1 MRSQALRADF
11 LMLITAMIWGTAFV
25 AQRVG
30 MDNIGPFLFTGLRF
44 TLGALALLPLVIYQG
59 RTKARH
65 EPFLQRGL
73 LLGGLSMGLALTVGI
88 NLQQVG
94 LLFTSVTNSGFI
106 TGLYVI
112 VVPLLGL
119 IIGHKTGL
127 GTWLGAFLAVA
138 GMALLSIGEDFTVAS
153 GDWIQLAG
161 AFVWGLHVLLVSFF
175 VSRHDAIRLA
185 FLQFATCAVV
195 SLLLA
200 LIFEEIE
207 PASIWL
213 AGPALIYGGLFAVAV
228 GYTLQVVAQKHAIA
242 SHAAIILSLEAVFAA
257 IAGALFLEESLTL
270 RGYMG
275 CVLMFIGMLAAQLW
289 PRKAEPLTTA
299 SPAKA
304 RRPIASAHRL
314 QRQMRGVL
322 QVRLAMILG
331 TQIVL
336 GEHVEQGV
344 EHVRRV
350 RITSQIQTEC
360 SDLGSAQMVTA
371 GGPTQ
376 PVAR

>member
-25 AQRVG
+25 AQRIG

-44 TLGALALLPLVIYQG
+44 ALGALALLPLVIHQG
-59 RTKARH
+59 RTAARH

-73 LLGGLSMGLALTVGI
+73 LLGGMSMGLALTVGI

-119 IIGHKTGL
+119 ALGHKTGL

-138 GMALLSIGEDFTVAS
+138 GMALLSIGEDFTVAP

-161 AFVWGLHVLLVSFF
+161 AFVWGVHVLLVSFF

-185 FLQFATCAVV
+185 FLQFATCALV

-200 LIFEEIE
+200 LVFEEID
-207 PASIWL
+207 PANIWL
-213 AGPALIYGGLFAVAV
+213 AGPALLYGGLFAVAV

-257 IAGALFLEESLTL
+257 IAGALFLDESLTL
-270 RGYMG
+270 RGYLG

-289 PRKAEPLTTA
+289 PRRPEPA
-299 SPAKA
+299 G
-304 RRPIASAHRL
+304 
-314 QRQMRGVL
+314 Q
-322 QVRLAMILG
+322 
-331 TQIVL
+331 
-336 GEHVEQGV
+336 
-344 EHVRRV
+344 
-350 RITSQIQTEC
+350 TS
-360 SDLGSAQMVTA
+360 
-371 GGPTQ
+371 
-376 PVAR
+376 

>member
-25 AQRVG
+25 AQRIG

-44 TLGALALLPLVIYQG
+44 ALGALALLPLVIYQG

-65 EPFLQRGL
+65 EPFLQRCL

-119 IIGHKTGL
+119 IIGHRTGL
-127 GTWLGAFLAVA
+127 GTWVGAFLAVA

-207 PASIWL
+207 PTSIWL

-275 CVLMFIGMLAAQLW
+275 CVLMFIGMLTAQLW
-289 PRKAEPLTTA
+289 PRKAEPLTAA

-304 RRPIASAHRL
+304 
-314 QRQMRGVL
+314 
-322 QVRLAMILG
+322 
-331 TQIVL
+331 
-336 GEHVEQGV
+336 
-344 EHVRRV
+344 
-350 RITSQIQTEC
+350 
-360 SDLGSAQMVTA
+360 
-371 GGPTQ
+371 
-376 PVAR
+376 

>member
-25 AQRVG
+25 AQRIG

-44 TLGALALLPLVIYQG
+44 ALGALALLPLVIYQG
-59 RTKARH
+59 RTGARH

-73 LLGGLSMGLALTVGI
+73 ILGGLSMGLALTLGI

-119 IIGHKTGL
+119 AIGHKTGL

-161 AFVWGLHVLLVSFF
+161 AFVWGVHVLLVSFF

-200 LIFEEIE
+200 LIFEDIN

-289 PRKAEPLTTA
+289 PRKPEPLATA
-299 SPAKA
+299 APAKA
-304 RRPIASAHRL
+304 
-314 QRQMRGVL
+314 
-322 QVRLAMILG
+322 
-331 TQIVL
+331 
-336 GEHVEQGV
+336 
-344 EHVRRV
+344 
-350 RITSQIQTEC
+350 
-360 SDLGSAQMVTA
+360 
-371 GGPTQ
+371 
-376 PVAR
+376 

>member
-25 AQRVG
+25 AQRIG

-44 TLGALALLPLVIYQG
+44 ALGALALLPLVIYQG
-59 RTKARH
+59 RTAARH

-73 LLGGLSMGLALTVGI
+73 ILGGLSMGLALTLGI

-119 IIGHKTGL
+119 AIGHKTGL

-161 AFVWGLHVLLVSFF
+161 AFVWGVHVLLVSFF

-200 LIFEEIE
+200 LIFEDIN

-228 GYTLQVVAQKHAIA
+228 GYTLPVVAQKHAIA

-289 PRKAEPLTTA
+289 PRKPEPLATA
-299 SPAKA
+299 APAKA
-304 RRPIASAHRL
+304 
-314 QRQMRGVL
+314 
-322 QVRLAMILG
+322 
-331 TQIVL
+331 
-336 GEHVEQGV
+336 
-344 EHVRRV
+344 
-350 RITSQIQTEC
+350 
-360 SDLGSAQMVTA
+360 
-371 GGPTQ
+371 
-376 PVAR
+376 